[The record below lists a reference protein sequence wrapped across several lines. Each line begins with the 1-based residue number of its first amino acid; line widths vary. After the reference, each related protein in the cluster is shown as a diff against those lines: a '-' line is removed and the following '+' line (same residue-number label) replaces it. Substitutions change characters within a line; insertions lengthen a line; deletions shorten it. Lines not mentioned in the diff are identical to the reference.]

1 MHEQATRARCLVA
14 AGQPLKVPGGRYAGQ
29 AGAAPRPDLPSFVFA
44 KELTKLL
51 SNRNS
56 CLKDHSNGVELQ
68 MRVARGD
75 DSGGRPQGSVGGL
88 AKATTILTKTTA
100 AADPAPTKVTAR
112 ARANS
117 FILKQQ
123 QQQQWLCEQ
132 QQV

>member
-1 MHEQATRARCLVA
+1 MLFKSSDATRLSSWWSKHHVKTLVKL
-14 AGQPLKVPGGRYAGQ
+14 GQHHIRIYL
-29 AGAAPRPDLPSFVFA
+29 SFVFA

-51 SNRNS
+51 SKLKS
-56 CLKDHSNGVELQ
+56 SLKDHFNGVELQ